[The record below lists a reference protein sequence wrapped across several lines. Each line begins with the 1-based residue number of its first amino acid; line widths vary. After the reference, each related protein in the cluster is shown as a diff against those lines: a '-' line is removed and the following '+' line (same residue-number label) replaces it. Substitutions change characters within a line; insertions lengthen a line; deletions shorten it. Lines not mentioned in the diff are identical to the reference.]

1 MSARNFSSSMSSYG
15 IILLSGTDFTN
26 NTFFEDYEKPI
37 LNDLLKKALE
47 QAFIRDDF
55 PDCESAVILQF
66 IRRYVKVLV
75 VQNRFS
81 YAFVEFLHNRRKHYN
96 PMSRDRYNKPVP
108 KGCYEQMTSQ
118 EIEFLR
124 NPTANRQFLNYS
136 YWEDDDMTWFKV
148 NAHFL
153 PNISLNDFSKLSVQF
168 PKGKQDD
175 NETPTYTICR
185 ELHEKTRDG
194 NIASVFGNPNEPEI
208 LPFRFITQP
217 NGDLEWRQ
225 STTEYDKT
233 QFALAI
239 YDSTAESKTTYI
251 RRNTETRSYS
261 WISLEDVSRIME
273 KDCNY
278 SQIIDII
285 AHQLADAFTWYFMQ
299 LDRSDRF
306 IIMVKLLDL

>member
-1 MSARNFSSSMSSYG
+1 MFARNSSSSMSSYG

-26 NTFFEDYEKPI
+26 NSFFEDYEKPI

-81 YAFVEFLHNRRKHYN
+81 YAFVEFLHNRRKYYN
-96 PMSRDRYNKPVP
+96 PMSRDRYNKPIP

-118 EIEFLR
+118 EIDFLR
-124 NPTANRQFLNYS
+124 NPIVNRQFLNYS
-136 YWEDDDMTWFKV
+136 YWEDDDMKWFKV

-175 NETPTYTICR
+175 KETPRYTICR
-185 ELHEKTRDG
+185 ELYEKTRDG
-194 NIASVFGNPNEPEI
+194 TTSSICGSPIELTAI
-208 LPFRFITQP
+208 PFHFIEHF

-225 STTEYDKT
+225 STTKYDKT

-239 YDSTAESKTTYI
+239 YDLNTELRTTYI
-251 RRNTETRSYS
+251 LQNTEIGSHL
-261 WISLEDVSRIME
+261 WITLEDASRIIE

-278 SQIIDII
+278 SQIIDDI